1 MRNLFDMPVPRLKT
15 FSPRSLVLWGC
26 AALALLAVQ
35 PPARAAEL
43 RWSNR
48 PFQIVANEKP
58 LADFLREL
66 ASSQNVTA
74 VIDTKVA
81 GVISGKFAGS
91 ALATL
96 NSVCAVNGLTWYFD
110 GAFLFI
116 DLAADAKSEV
126 LPIAA
131 ENAGRIAETLVRLHI
146 SDERYPLSISER
158 DASVYVTGPRRYVE
172 MVRQAV
178 KLADQKSAMAEGAE
192 IRLFPLKYAWASDFR
207 INRSGKETVIP
218 GVANVLRSLYGRA
231 SGNAPSGGGGARG
244 MSGGMSLGPN
254 RQIKLRSGETIN
266 APKVEIAGGGG
277 GDAIAPGGVSGIAG
291 GELPQFQADTRM
303 NAVLVRDMPDKMAQ
317 YAKLIESMDVR
328 PRLVEI
334 EVTIMDISSDT
345 LNSLGIDWR
354 LHGRHADFQT
364 GRGDRGQLTWGGTGS
379 EAGQIGSSDGSGNP
393 LTPLGGM
400 FTAAIGNSARN
411 YLLARVTALATN
423 GNANFVARPKVMT
436 LDNTEAVLENL
447 SEFYVRVDGF
457 QDAGLFS
464 ITAGTAVR
472 VTPLVIDEKASRGV
486 MMSIDIVDGDLSP
499 MSVDKIPIVRRRTV
513 NTQALVEEGASLLI
527 AGYSSEEKSNA
538 VTGVPLLKDI
548 PGVGGL
554 FRSTEKKQSNMERF
568 YLLTPRLVL
577 PGATANVPTL
587 PLPEVGG

>member
-1 MRNLFDMPVPRLKT
+1 MPAPRLKT
-15 FSPRSLVLWGC
+15 FSLRSLVLWGY

-554 FRSTEKKQSNMERF
+554 FRSTEKKHSNMERF